1 MAPEPSDRELLARWN
16 AVLADGDQ
24 GRIDAFLA
32 EVDAHDATREARL
45 TRPGALKG
53 AAEWYAANGIA
64 VFRLQPCDK
73 KPFPGSRGF
82 KDATTNL
89 AQVRAW
95 WTATPDA
102 NIGIPTG
109 HGFDVIDIDPPAGPL
124 SLLELRDA
132 DVVPEVIGR
141 VITPRC
147 GDHLYVRASGDGN
160 TAGLLPGIDYRGLG
174 GYVVAPPSIG
184 PNGVRYTWT
193 RPLDLA
199 ALQVKAA

>member
-16 AVLADGDQ
+16 NILHEGDQ
-24 GRIDAFLA
+24 GRIGAFLA
-32 EVDAHDATREARL
+32 EVDTYDAAREARL

-64 VFRLQPCDK
+64 VFRLQPRDK

-109 HGFDVIDIDPPAGPL
+109 RGFDVIDIDPPAGPL

-132 DVVPEVIGR
+132 GVVPEVLGK

-184 PNGVRYTWT
+184 PNGVRYAWA
-193 RPLDLA
+193 RPLDLTAIQAEA
-199 ALQVKAA
+199 A